1 MPISGYTQCMS
12 EKKQSRIKVA
22 IALYYYH
29 PYVSGVSV
37 FAKRVAEGLAQSG
50 YDVTVLTSRYDKTL
64 AKREVINGVAVVR
77 RPVWLRMGKGV
88 LMPTFWLDMIR
99 CAYAN
104 DYINA
109 QLPLAE
115 SGLAALF
122 IPKRKMVTTYHCDI
136 YLGAGFVDRL
146 ITYVSLSLMRL
157 QLWRAQVIVPT
168 TKDYFEH
175 SVMHRFADKAV
186 PVYPPTSTDEFVPL
200 DPAPLFRR
208 LNIPAKT
215 VKIGFV
221 GRIVYE
227 KGINYLLQAIPY
239 LRERL
244 PDFKIVLVGDYE
256 KVAGG
261 SVKDELDEYIAKYPD
276 NILFTG
282 YLDDAER
289 NRFYSG
295 IDVFVLPSI
304 DPLEAFGIVQVE
316 AMLCGAPVVASD
328 LPGVRE
334 VIHKTGFGRIS
345 KVKDPEDIARQII
358 EVVTHKEQYVPQRT
372 AVAHYFDA
380 QQAIDG
386 YAALLRKR

>member
-1 MPISGYTQCMS
+1 MP
-12 EKKQSRIKVA
+12 EKNRIRIKVVMP
-22 IALYYYH
+22 LYYYH

-37 FAKRVAEGLAQSG
+37 FAKRVAEGLAQVG
-50 YDVTVLTSRYDKTL
+50 YDVTVLTSRHDKAL
-64 AKREVINGVAVVR
+64 AKREVMNGVTVVR

-88 LMPTFWLDMIR
+88 IMPTFLLDMIR
-99 CAYAN
+99 YAYAN
-104 DYINA
+104 DYINP

-122 IPKRKMVTTYHCDI
+122 IPKRKMVTTYQCDI
-136 YLGAGFVDRL
+136 YLGPGFVDRF

-157 QLWRAQVIVPT
+157 QLWRAQVVVTT

-175 SVMHRFADKAV
+175 SVMRQYAAKVV
-186 PVYPPTSTDEFVPL
+186 PIYPPTSTKEFMSL
-200 DPAPLFRR
+200 DPSPLFRR
-208 LNIPAKT
+208 LDILEKT
-215 VKIGFV
+215 IKIGFV

-239 LRERL
+239 LQKQL
-244 PDFKIVLVGDYE
+244 PNFKIVLVGDYD

-261 SVKDELDEYIAKYPD
+261 SIKDELDDYIAKYPD
-276 NILFTG
+276 IILFTG
-282 YLDDAER
+282 YLDDIER
-289 NRFYSG
+289 NQFYSG
-295 IDVFVLPSI
+295 IDVFVLPST

-358 EVVTHKEQYVPQRT
+358 EVVTHREKYAPQR
-372 AVAHYFDA
+372 AIVAHYFDA
-380 QQAIDG
+380 QQAING
-386 YAALLRKR
+386 YAALMPPRR